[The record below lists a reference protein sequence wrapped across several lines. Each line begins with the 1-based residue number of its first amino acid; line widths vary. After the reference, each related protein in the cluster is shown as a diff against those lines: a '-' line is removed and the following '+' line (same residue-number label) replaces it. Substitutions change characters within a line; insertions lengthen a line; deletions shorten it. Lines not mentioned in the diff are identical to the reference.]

1 MRPISSV
8 LPITTLECLDTYYEE
23 YKRGVGLSITPEQA
37 STLTHAISFSSNFF
51 YVQNRRL
58 KRKID
63 RVILPIFLITLTL
76 QNLDRTSIN
85 YANLLG
91 LRQDLK
97 LSGTEFNWL
106 AGIVYAG
113 SFFGE
118 YPLTFAIGRYPS
130 QRVLSI
136 IIVLWGLTV
145 LLFTQCRTFP
155 GALINRFFLGLF
167 ESAIIPG
174 QTIMTGFWYQRSEIP
189 TRQCI
194 WFSGVAVAG
203 LVGSYMAAGIEAI
216 PDTAPGPKKWQYLFY
231 ILGSVTMAWGV
242 FVWFFLPDSPAHAWF
257 LNAEDRLL
265 CIKRVAE
272 NHTGIKNRKFKA
284 DQAWESL
291 RDPKVYLT
299 AIAAIGGSFPNG
311 VLATFST
318 QIIHEMGFSKMKS
331 TLLKSVVDVV
341 MLLSLLLAAYINLKC
356 KNKRLITATVANS
369 LCIVG
374 ASLLGYLPS
383 EKKWLRL
390 SAFWLTGVH
399 MISFATSLMMVA
411 SNAAGYSHKI
421 VSHGLIFAGVCW
433 SNFGSPFVVKQNEA
447 PRFPTAMAALV
458 TGYSLKFTAQGLLL
472 IYLVW
477 SNAHR
482 NKKYGPPDE
491 AASREAGMQDK
502 TEFENKVSSFMFG

>member
-1 MRPISSV
+1 MSLSS
-8 LPITTLECLDTYYEE
+8 INGSRDFEEKSECLDTYYQE

-37 STLTHAISFSSNFF
+37 STLSHAISFSSNFF

-63 RVILPIFLITLTL
+63 RIATFITDQITLTL

-189 TRQCI
+189 TRQ

-291 RDPKVYLT
+291 RDPKDLLYSDHPRNGLLENEVDSAQERSRRRYVAFAIVGSVYQ
-299 AIAAIGGSFPNG
+299 PQ
-311 VLATFST
+311 V
-318 QIIHEMGFSKMKS
+318 
-331 TLLKSVVDVV
+331 
-341 MLLSLLLAAYINLKC
+341 
-356 KNKRLITATVANS
+356 LITATVANS

-477 SNAHR
+477 SNARR

-502 TEFENKVSSFMFG
+502 TEFENKDFRYVY

>member
-1 MRPISSV
+1 MSLSS
-8 LPITTLECLDTYYEE
+8 INGSRDFEE
-23 YKRGVGLSITPEQA
+23 KS
-37 STLTHAISFSSNFF
+37 
-51 YVQNRRL
+51 RL

-106 AGIVYAG
+106 AGRFLFRRIPAHFCYR
-113 SFFGE
+113 S
-118 YPLTFAIGRYPS
+118 IS
-130 QRVLSI
+130 QSTSPVNNY
-136 IIVLWGLTV
+136 
-145 LLFTQCRTFP
+145 RTFP
-155 GALINRFFLGLF
+155 GAFFLGLF

-189 TRQCI
+189 TRQ

-291 RDPKVYLT
+291 VRDPKVYLT

-341 MLLSLLLAAYINLKC
+341 MLLSLLLAAYINLK
-356 KNKRLITATVANS
+356 LITATVANS

-421 VSHGLIFAGVCW
+421 VSHGLIFAG
-433 SNFGSPFVVKQNEA
+433 SPFVVKQNEA

-477 SNAHR
+477 SNARR

-502 TEFENKVSSFMFG
+502 TEFENKDFRYVY